1 MYPMSNYLIL
11 ASMIPADKCVK
22 MEQASFGKIKAS
34 WYFVLVTYMCIH
46 VPSNHLM
53 SML

>member
-1 MYPMSNYLIL
+1 
-11 ASMIPADKCVK
+11 MIPAVKCEK
-22 MEQASFGKIKAS
+22 MEQASFGKIKATGS
-34 WYFVLVTYMCIH
+34 WYCVLVTYMCIH